1 MNLYTETE
9 GGVPQGSNVGRLY
22 FLSASENVTF
32 LREFPALHLDCSLI
46 ISCLSHKSLCQGQQE
61 GLETYQRLAWLHRL
75 LSLWQQGGI
84 RAEEAEIEGGGGS
97 KNNLPEIR
105 WSEAVHMNDGWIY
118 NVLLMTSSFVFP
130 DSESESAV
138 QYGADHHFILDSL
151 TGESKRKALLNVRDC
166 ETLLSVQSRRRSC
179 S

>member
-1 MNLYTETE
+1 
-9 GGVPQGSNVGRLY
+9 
-22 FLSASENVTF
+22 
-32 LREFPALHLDCSLI
+32 
-46 ISCLSHKSLCQGQQE
+46 
-61 GLETYQRLAWLHRL
+61 
-75 LSLWQQGGI
+75 
-84 RAEEAEIEGGGGS
+84 
-97 KNNLPEIR
+97 
-105 WSEAVHMNDGWIY
+105 MNDGWIN